1 MEIYECARLTR
12 KEFAVSV
19 PASKSILNRALL
31 LAAFTEGDTLLSGCG
46 NFGQDSEDLL
56 SCLSSLGISTERAGD
71 KICVHGA
78 ATFGKKAT
86 LNVGSAGT
94 AARFLTAI
102 LAFSGGEYDLDASP
116 QMKKRPMDFLDV
128 LEREGVRIEYG
139 EKVGHFPFRL
149 ESRGISSDVL
159 TVDTDVSTQYA
170 SGLLLAAAVGNKP
183 LTLLL
188 TGSRTEGSYIQTTLD
203 VVRAFGGNF
212 SRAGNK
218 ITLFPI
224 QTAAKEYAV
233 APDFS
238 GACYF
243 YALSLLC
250 GARALVNGAHPD
262 CGQTDLKL
270 LDVLKEKGVKVTD
283 TPAGMVA
290 DGGNISTFSGFDVD
304 MQDFSDQTLT
314 LAALAPFAATPSV
327 LKNIGHIR
335 KQECDRVEAIL
346 HNLTALGVPCECR
359 GEDILIYPAPVR
371 PATLESYGDHR
382 VAMAFALV
390 GLKADGIKIKD
401 PECCKKTFGN
411 YFEILDELTKK

>member
-1 MEIYECARLTR
+1 MRVGSCLPPPSGTSRLPFFSREAARRAVTFKRPSTWCARSA
-12 KEFAVSV
+12 EIS
-19 PASKSILNRALL
+19 PASPPDIPSNR
-31 LAAFTEGDTLLSGCG
+31 
-46 NFGQDSEDLL
+46 
-56 SCLSSLGISTERAGD
+56 
-71 KICVHGA
+71 
-78 ATFGKKAT
+78 
-86 LNVGSAGT
+86 
-94 AARFLTAI
+94 
-102 LAFSGGEYDLDASP
+102 
-116 QMKKRPMDFLDV
+116 
-128 LEREGVRIEYG
+128 
-139 EKVGHFPFRL
+139 
-149 ESRGISSDVL
+149 
-159 TVDTDVSTQYA
+159 
-170 SGLLLAAAVGNKP
+170 
-183 LTLLL
+183 
-188 TGSRTEGSYIQTTLD
+188 
-203 VVRAFGGNF
+203 GNF